1 MRVLVLT
8 NHFREFAGSEI
19 VALEVARWFR
29 SQGDVVSIGV
39 NVLGDPIRK
48 HASEFDVITDV
59 RGLDLSAYDLIWCQ
73 HDLLSLL
80 PVETWR
86 QAAKRV
92 LPHIALVSLS
102 PFEPLEHLN
111 GPLAWALSADV
122 YANSD
127 ETARHLRRANLGLVP
142 RTGVRVFHNAAPDEY
157 WADYAPPIAPKA
169 LRTITLISNHP
180 PPELKAAAE
189 LLREEGV
196 VVRRLGR
203 NAEVRLVGPEDISAP
218 DAVITIG
225 KSVVYA
231 IAQRKPVYM
240 YDRFGGDGWL
250 GVSNFV
256 SNARFNFS
264 GRPAERRLSANAI
277 ADELIRGYNAAVID
291 AHHLSDRF
299 DLGRYKLSAVLQ
311 ELRARASVG
320 ASRWR
325 RAKLRACLAVP
336 AFRSALVATRQKAEV
351 IRRWSV
357 K

>member
-1 MRVLVLT
+1 MLVLT

-39 NVLGDPIRK
+39 NAFGDPIRK
-48 HASEFDVITDV
+48 HASEFDIITDV

-86 QAAKRV
+86 QAAKSL
-92 LPHIALVSLS
+92 LPHIALASLS
-102 PFEPLEHLN
+102 PFEPMEHLN
-111 GPLAWALSADV
+111 GLLAWALSADV

-127 ETARHLRRANLGLVP
+127 ETASHLRRENPGLVTP
-142 RTGVRVFHNAAPDEY
+142 KSIRVFHNAAPDEF
-157 WADYAPPIAPKA
+157 WAAYAPAIAPKA
-169 LRTITLISNHP
+169 LRTVTLISNHP
-180 PPELKAAAE
+180 PPELKDAIE

-196 VVRRLGR
+196 VVRHLGR
-203 NAEVRLVGPEDISAP
+203 NAEARLVGPQDVSAP

-231 IAQRKPVYM
+231 VAQRKPVYM

-250 GVSNFV
+250 TTSNF
-256 SNARFNFS
+256 STNSRFNFS
-264 GRPAERRLSANAI
+264 GRPAKRLLSARAI
-277 ADELIRGYNAAVID
+277 VDELLVGYNGAVVEAQQIP
-291 AHHLSDRF
+291 DRF

-320 ASRWR
+320 ASQWR

-336 AFRSALVATRQKAEV
+336 AFRSALAATRQKAEV
-351 IRRWSV
+351 IRRWSA